1 MNDYIPYEIRSF
13 ANQIDPNLDLYW
25 VNNCQKLFSQLD
37 TKQKEMV
44 ASQIFQ
50 KKFIYW
56 DKKNNSFRLTKE
68 HSFATYITTLEH
80 AGMRNLA
87 EKILTSCNQ
96 LEKYSNIEEIA
107 NFIEGL
113 VSQVAKIDTEDNIL
127 LQKYK
132 NQIKSELIYH
142 IANIIK
148 EKDNI
153 IIPNNERQLNTEIL
167 KVFINEVYLKQQL
180 LNFCFKSVP
189 IRELKTFKHSLL
201 KDFTLQQKNLRQL
214 EIIKTSKFF
223 FCLSQPNNKNVNT
236 YSIRRFLNEEKSLI
250 SDSIYLNGVG
260 LDITLIDNNNYTD
273 LFRTNIL
280 KIVTIEKQISDE
292 VTNFIENL
300 QNLNSNILL
309 PLLTKPLDSSGLNM
323 EKVIED
329 RLIDFE
335 KNLILNILEPTC
347 EFLKY
352 KINHQDESNYI
363 FVSLKEIFS
372 DILSYF
378 KDFQSQPALLFD
390 SKSKVFFY
398 RLLAWLN
405 LIEKRYSQIFIKQST
420 EDWKLSNEMMH
431 NSITELSLIIKTSIN
446 AYKENLKNIKILE
459 REIEASNG
467 FIGKIFNTKKK
478 KEENLILLKENLNKI
493 KVNAFIDIIRVPKN
507 HPSTTVY
514 LEYEAE
520 ISINE
525 KERNY
530 AFSVGENGITRLPI
544 MVQLPEDRSKLNLNE
559 VYHNLNFDINLAN
572 QKWV

>member
-180 LNFCFKSVP
+180 LNFWFKSVP

-214 EIIKTSKFF
+214 EIIKTSKFI

-478 KEENLILLKENLNKI
+478 KKKRI
-493 KVNAFIDIIRVPKN
+493 
-507 HPSTTVY
+507 
-514 LEYEAE
+514 
-520 ISINE
+520 
-525 KERNY
+525 
-530 AFSVGENGITRLPI
+530 
-544 MVQLPEDRSKLNLNE
+544 
-559 VYHNLNFDINLAN
+559 
-572 QKWV
+572 

>member
-180 LNFCFKSVP
+180 LNFWFKSVP

>member
-180 LNFCFKSVP
+180 LNFWFKSVP

-544 MVQLPEDRSKLNLNE
+544 MVQLPEDRSKFNLNE

>member
-180 LNFCFKSVP
+180 LNFWFKSVP

-214 EIIKTSKFF
+214 KIIKTSKFF

-544 MVQLPEDRSKLNLNE
+544 MVQLPEDRSKFNLNE

>member
-180 LNFCFKSVP
+180 LNFWFKSVP

-214 EIIKTSKFF
+214 EIIKTSKFI

-398 RLLAWLN
+398 RLLPWLN

-544 MVQLPEDRSKLNLNE
+544 MVQLPEDRSKFNLNE

>member
-180 LNFCFKSVP
+180 LNFWFKSVP

-507 HPSTTVY
+507 HPSTTVF

>member
-180 LNFCFKSVP
+180 LNFWFKSVP

-214 EIIKTSKFF
+214 EIIKTSKFI

-335 KNLILNILEPTC
+335 KSLILNILEPTC

-544 MVQLPEDRSKLNLNE
+544 MVQLPEDRSKFNLNE

>member
-507 HPSTTVY
+507 HPSTTVF

-544 MVQLPEDRSKLNLNE
+544 MVQLPEDRSKFNLNE

>member
-180 LNFCFKSVP
+180 LNFWFKSVP

-214 EIIKTSKFF
+214 EIIKTSKFI

-544 MVQLPEDRSKLNLNE
+544 MVQLPEDRSKFNLNE

>member
-180 LNFCFKSVP
+180 LNFWFKSVP

-201 KDFTLQQKNLRQL
+201 KDFTLQQKKLRQL

-544 MVQLPEDRSKLNLNE
+544 MVQLPEDRSKFNLNE

>member
-1 MNDYIPYEIRSF
+1 MNEYIPYEIRSF

-180 LNFCFKSVP
+180 LNFWFKSVP

-544 MVQLPEDRSKLNLNE
+544 MVQLPEDRSKFNLNE